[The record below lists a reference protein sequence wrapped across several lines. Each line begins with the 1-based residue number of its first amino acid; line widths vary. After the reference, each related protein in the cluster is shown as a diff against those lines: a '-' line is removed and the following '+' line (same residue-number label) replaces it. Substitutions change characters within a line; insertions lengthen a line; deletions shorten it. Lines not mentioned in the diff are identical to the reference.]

1 MPRISFVCI
10 ERAHVGKPPVLLIP
24 RNALEVATPY
34 VRSPPSVLPRSLS
47 LIVIV
52 VVIAPEFT
60 IAVNVPVATVQFLI
74 ILLFKL
80 MVIKATALLMP
91 INAPLPAFVPEIML
105 LLEIVS
111 VPLPAVITVIPVY
124 IDAAVPPAVH
134 PVMMLPVIVTLLPE
148 ALVIPVNELIYAALP
163 VTRFDNVLLVMDM
176 PSRAPELIAVIG
188 AAAPVEVVISL
199 IVFCEMTLDP
209 ALIDI
214 TVIAADPP
222 VQLSNV
228 LLLKVLFKLV
238 LLLDQPVIT
247 VAPVTVTFEKLLLF
261 WVMADPLAEIPLP
274 EQKVT
279 VPPTPVFENPVTI
292 ELLLTV

>member
-1 MPRISFVCI
+1 
-10 ERAHVGKPPVLLIP
+10 
-24 RNALEVATPY
+24 
-34 VRSPPSVLPRSLS
+34 
-47 LIVIV
+47 
-52 VVIAPEFT
+52 
-60 IAVNVPVATVQFLI
+60 
-74 ILLFKL
+74 
-80 MVIKATALLMP
+80 MVINATALLMAL
-91 INAPLPAFVPEIML
+91 NAPLPAFVPEIML

-111 VPLPAVITVIPVY
+111 IPLPAVITVIPVNME
-124 IDAAVPPAVH
+124 AAVPAAVH